1 MVCVVRATI
10 GVGCCWR
17 ESLLIAV
24 LTGCLGCGAS
34 APATAPRV
42 ALSGQ
47 VKYNGEPIS
56 KGLLLLQPK
65 GQGQPVSTSIV
76 DGRYAFTKQDGPAAG
91 VHLATI
97 TRTGAEETAPVN
109 RGFGGP
115 GGRNFPPPKRPVDR
129 PGEKNS
135 FELEIEVAAGESAVR
150 DIDVKD

>member
-1 MVCVVRATI
+1 MVGAIRGTI
-10 GVGCCWR
+10 GVGGSLR
-17 ESLLIAV
+17 ELLSVAV
-24 LTGCLGCGAS
+24 FAGCLGCGAS
-34 APATAPRV
+34 GPATPPRV

-47 VKYNGEPIS
+47 VKYNGQPVS

-76 DGRYAFTKQDGPAAG
+76 DGKYAFTKTDGPLAG
-91 VHLATI
+91 AHHATI

-115 GGRNFPPPKRPVDR
+115 GGRDFPPPKRPVDR

-135 FELEIEVAAGESAVR
+135 FELDIDIAAGESAVR
-150 DIDVKD
+150 DFDVKD